1 MRRLTLRRILWG
13 VAACAAYLCA
23 AIITARSGVL
33 PQLPLYDGLA
43 PPAPYRYVSPPPDL
57 ADENEPP
64 ASAVGTLE
72 LEPEGSRA
80 RTVATADGQM
90 LVVFPDGAVRARSG
104 EDAVEVNITPGD
116 PSRLPPSPEGLRFSG
131 NAYRVEA
138 RYVKSRSAVEPTLPA
153 TMVLRYATHAH
164 VVLRLDGRGWRRLET
179 ESAQASL
186 QLFAESMQLGTFAAA
201 GVPERS
207 RAWIA
212 YAAAAAA
219 VLAGAVGYVSGR
231 RRSRRPKGRGSV
243 RRRRPG
249 RT

>member
-1 MRRLTLRRILWG
+1 M
-13 VAACAAYLCA
+13 AACAAYLFA
-23 AIITARSGVL
+23 AILTARTGVL
-33 PQLPLYDGLA
+33 PQVPIYDGLA

-64 ASAVGTLE
+64 ARAVGTLE
-72 LEPEGSRA
+72 LEAEGSRA

-90 LVVFPDGAVRARSG
+90 LVVFPDGAVRARGG
-104 EDAVEVNITPGD
+104 EDTVDVKITPVD
-116 PSRLPPSPEGLRFSG
+116 PGRLSTPPEGLRFSG

-138 RYVKSRSAVEPTLPA
+138 RYMKSRATVELASPA
-153 TMVLRYATHAH
+153 TMVLRYATHAS
-164 VVLRLDGRGWRRLET
+164 VVLRLDGRAWRRIET

-186 QLFAESMQLGTFAAA
+186 QLFAESTELGAFAAA

-212 YAAAAAA
+212 YAAAAAG
-219 VLAGAVGYVSGR
+219 VVAGAVGYVSGR

>member
-1 MRRLTLRRILWG
+1 M
-13 VAACAAYLCA
+13 AACAVYLCA
-23 AIITARSGVL
+23 AIITAHSGVL
-33 PQLPLYDGLA
+33 PQPPLYDGLA

-64 ASAVGTLE
+64 ARAVGTLE
-72 LEPEGSRA
+72 LAEDGSRA

-90 LVVFPDGAVRARSG
+90 LVVFPDGAVPPRDG
-104 EDAVEVNITPGD
+104 EDSVEVRITPGD
-116 PSRLPPSPEGLRFSG
+116 PSPLPPPPDSLRFSG

-138 RYVKSRSAVEPTLPA
+138 RYVKSRAVVAAALPV
-153 TMVLRYATHAH
+153 TMVLRYATHASI
-164 VVLRLDGRGWRRLET
+164 VLRLDERAWRRLET
-179 ESAQASL
+179 ESAQASF
-186 QLFAESMQLGTFAAA
+186 QLFAESTELGTFAAA

-212 YAAAAAA
+212 YAAAAAG
-219 VLAGAVGYVSGR
+219 VVAGAVGYVSGR